1 MSTSPSFRAPA
12 LRPAFVARLA
22 AVVAAAA
29 FSLPALAMPGGSGAA
44 QGADGHGGM
53 PGGMHGRMGADMAM
67 PFGHPRMAGRLLDA
81 VDATPEQR
89 TQVRSLVEAAE
100 RELRAER
107 ESGRG
112 LREQA
117 MALFAQPTV
126 DARAVESLRQQ
137 MLARHDSA
145 SKRMTQLMLDVSRVL
160 TPQQRQQLAERM
172 AQRRDLMERHQ
183 REHRQLERPKS

>member
-1 MSTSPSFRAPA
+1 MSTSPA
-12 LRPAFVARLA
+12 LRTPTPRPAFVARLA

-29 FSLPALAMPGGSGAA
+29 FSLPALSMPGGPGARDA
-44 QGADGHGGM
+44 GMQGMHGGQHGGM
-53 PGGMHGRMGADMAM
+53 GEGMAM
-67 PFGHPRMAGRLLDA
+67 PFGHPRRAGRLLDA

-89 TQVRSLVEAAE
+89 TQIRALVDAAQ

-126 DARAVESLRQQ
+126 DARAAEALRQQ
-137 MLARHDSA
+137 MLARHDNA

-160 TPQQRQQLAERM
+160 TPQQRQKLAERM
-172 AQRRDLMERHQ
+172 AQRRDLMERQQ
-183 REHRQLERPKS
+183 RERRQLERPQG

>member
-1 MSTSPSFRAPA
+1 MSTSPAFRTPTP
-12 LRPAFVARLA
+12 RPAFVARLA

-29 FSLPALAMPGGSGAA
+29 FSLPALSMPGGPGAA
-44 QGADGHGGM
+44 QDA
-53 PGGMHGRMGADMAM
+53 GMHGRHGDLHGGMGEGMAM
-67 PFGHPRMAGRLLDA
+67 PFGHPRRAGRLLDA

-89 TQVRSLVEAAE
+89 TQIRALVDAAQ

-126 DARAVESLRQQ
+126 DARAAEALRQQ

-160 TPQQRQQLAERM
+160 TPQQRQKLAERM

-183 REHRQLERPKS
+183 RERRQLERPQG